1 MFKQMLYVNWK
12 GSRLVLFP
20 LVIASFGLPLLAV
33 QGVLWEPELAERFGY
48 TNSAAN
54 MLDHL
59 QLWLPLFPA
68 LAAGVGGIMALAVW
82 NWDHKVEHVYPLS
95 LPLPRWEYSLLKMGS
110 GALLLLAPAFTF
122 WMGALLATASVPIP
136 EGLNPYP
143 TSLAIRFLFASGIAY
158 TVMFAMAAGTMR
170 TAIIVLT
177 AFVGFLVAGSM
188 MSDVIV
194 EMVRPDLRGWSF
206 LRWFSLLLVQWPGP
220 FEVFTGSWMLIDV

>member
-33 QGVLWEPELAERFGY
+33 QGALPDAQWAARFGY
-48 TNSAAN
+48 GTSAAN

-59 QLWLPLFPA
+59 QMWLPLFPA

-82 NWDHKVEHVYPLS
+82 NWDHRVEHVYPLS

-110 GALLLLAPAFTF
+110 GALLLLVPAFTF
-122 WMGALLATASVPIP
+122 WMGALLATASIPIP

-143 TSLAIRFLFASGIAY
+143 TSLAFRFLFASTIAY
-158 TVMFAMAAGTMR
+158 TVLFAMAAGTMR
-170 TAIIVLT
+170 TAIIIIT
-177 AFVGFLVAGSM
+177 ALVGFVVAGSM